1 MKDDKKKV
9 ENIEEE
15 VSTNE
20 EAVVSEEVNPLEA
33 QLIEAQQKYLRALAD
48 YQNLER
54 QMQVWKEE
62 FTKYANQG
70 LIRKLLE
77 VLDDLE
83 KAQEHIKDDGLAIIV
98 SKLRAILA
106 EEGVI
111 EIEILEKDY
120 DANVAEAVGTEKGE
134 EEHKVVRVL
143 QKGYSLK
150 DRVIRPAKVIVSTK
164 D

>member
-1 MKDDKKKV
+1 MKNDTKTT
-9 ENIEEE
+9 EEIKDE
-15 VSTNE
+15 VLTTE
-20 EAVVSEEVNPLEA
+20 EPVVSEEVNPLEE
-33 QLIEAQQKYLRALAD
+33 QLVEAQQKYLRALAD

-98 SKLRAILA
+98 SKLRAVLV
-106 EEGVI
+106 EEGVV
-111 EIEILEKDY
+111 EVEVLGKDY
-120 DANVAEAVGTEKGE
+120 DANLAEAVGTEPGE

-143 QKGYSLK
+143 QKGYQLK

-164 D
+164 S

>member
-1 MKDDKKKV
+1 MKKDDIK
-9 ENIEEE
+9 NPEEE
-15 VSTNE
+15 ILETQE
-20 EAVVSEEVNPLEA
+20 PVVSDEVNPLEA
-33 QLIEAQQKYLRALAD
+33 QLTEAQQKYLRALAD

-54 QMQVWKEE
+54 QMQSWKDE

-98 SKLRAILA
+98 AKLKTVLA
-106 EEGVI
+106 EEGVT
-111 EIEILEKDY
+111 EVEVTGQDY
-120 DANVAEAVGTEKGE
+120 DANVAEAVGTEPGKE
-134 EEHKVVRVL
+134 DHKVIRVL

-164 D
+164 S

>member
-1 MKDDKKKV
+1 MKKDDIK
-9 ENIEEE
+9 NPEEE
-15 VSTNE
+15 ILETQES
-20 EAVVSEEVNPLEA
+20 VVSDEVNPLEA
-33 QLIEAQQKYLRALAD
+33 QLTEAQQKYLRALAD

-54 QMQVWKEE
+54 QMQSWKDE

-98 SKLRAILA
+98 SKLRAVLT
-106 EEGVI
+106 EEGVM
-111 EIEILEKDY
+111 EIEVVGEDY
-120 DANVAEAVGTEKGE
+120 DANVAEAVGTEPGKE
-134 EEHKVVRVL
+134 DHKVIRVL
-143 QKGYSLK
+143 QKGYRLK

-164 D
+164 S